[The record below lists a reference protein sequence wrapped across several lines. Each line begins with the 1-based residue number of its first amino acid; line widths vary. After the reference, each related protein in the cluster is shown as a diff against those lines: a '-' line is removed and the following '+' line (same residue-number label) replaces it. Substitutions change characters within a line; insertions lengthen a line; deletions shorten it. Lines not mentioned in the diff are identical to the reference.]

1 MQLHQ
6 STSDSGDYG
15 TRNNYF
21 FLRLLGQNIINRRK
35 KNENGPGYI
44 KYTSSKE
51 DDESNPTGKA
61 TTYQCGIT
69 TKEIGAKLIAL
80 ADAFDAEFFGNLN
93 ISKEQYRISVS
104 SVSERFLSSTIQLLQ
119 KWTKIRQ
126 K

>member
-6 STSDSGDYG
+6 STSDSGDY
-15 TRNNYF
+15 
-21 FLRLLGQNIINRRK
+21 
-35 KNENGPGYI
+35 
-44 KYTSSKE
+44 
-51 DDESNPTGKA
+51 D
-61 TTYQCGIT
+61 QCGIT